1 MKRQK
6 SENDVILTIC
16 DVFVVIRLPDFGLIA
31 FKMYIF
37 INSFFVS

>member
-1 MKRQK
+1 MLIIF
-6 SENDVILTIC
+6 DVI
-16 DVFVVIRLPDFGLIA
+16 VVIQLPDFGLIA